1 MTDLL
6 GRMGWRSGHIAC
18 AIVGAA
24 ALAVGLAVSPARAA
38 DLGGDCCADLEERV
52 ADLEATTVR
61 KGNRRVTLQLY
72 GQVNRAVLW
81 WNDGFESNV
90 YSVDNNASRTRIGL
104 RGEAKIRHDLKAG
117 FNIEWSVET
126 ATSARV
132 DQFDDDNRIAVPG
145 GGFTVQQA
153 HWYLEHTRYGR
164 LTVGHASMATDG
176 IAEIDLSGSGVV
188 AGSAVDSWNQAFRIR
203 EAGTGFAPNQLFL
216 VGRGPGSIATRGN
229 FMLQAFPGNMDGG
242 RDDIVRWDSPAIM
255 GFILSASAK
264 SESVPPAQSF
274 LGNHVGYVDWDV
286 ALRYS
291 GEFNGFRFAAG
302 VGFHHGAV
310 LDTDTFKESFPSRF
324 YVGSA
329 SILHEPT
336 GLFVSAATGL
346 REYGTPNSDFA
357 TDHKY
362 WYLKAGIFRNF
373 FGVGKTSIYG
383 EYYDSKNHFGP
394 QWDSSVW
401 GAGIVQHIDAAAME
415 LYLAYRHYNL
425 PDEVIGLDPSFPLL
439 AINGGLFNA
448 KAIRTEDM
456 DLVMA
461 GARIRF

>member
-1 MTDLL
+1 MIDVVKGNWARAAQWAGGLAGL
-6 GRMGWRSGHIAC
+6 A
-18 AIVGAA
+18 AVIVGLT
-24 ALAVGLAVSPARAA
+24 ALPARAA

-61 KGNRRVTLQLY
+61 KGNRRVTVQLY

-81 WNDGFESNV
+81 WNDGRESNV
-90 YSVDNNASRTRIGL
+90 YSVDNNASRTRVGL
-104 RGEAKIRHDLKAG
+104 RGEARITPDLKAG
-117 FNIEWSVET
+117 FNIEWSIET

-145 GGFTVQQA
+145 GGFTIQQA
-153 HWYLEHTRYGR
+153 HWFLEHARYGR

-176 IAEIDLSGSGVV
+176 IAEIDLSGSSVV
-188 AGSAVDSWNQAFRIR
+188 AGSAVDAWNQSFRIR
-203 EAGTGFAPNQLFL
+203 DATTGFAPAQLFL
-216 VGRGPGSIATRGN
+216 VSRGPGLIAVRGN

-310 LDTDTFKESFPSRF
+310 LDTDTFKETFPSRF

-329 SILHEPT
+329 SILHEPS
-336 GLFVSAATGL
+336 GLFLSVAAGL
-346 REYGTPNSDFA
+346 REYGTPNRDFA

-362 WYLKAGIFRNF
+362 WYAKAGIFRNF
-373 FGVGKTSIYG
+373 FGIGKTSFYG
-383 EYYDSKNHFGP
+383 EYYNSKDHFGP
-394 QWDSSVW
+394 QWDSSMW

-415 LYLAYRHYNL
+415 IYVAYRHYNL
-425 PDEVIGLDPSFPLL
+425 PDTVTAIDPTFPLDAEGFRRQL
-439 AINGGLFNA
+439 
-448 KAIRTEDM
+448 IRTEDM
-456 DLVMA
+456 DMVMA